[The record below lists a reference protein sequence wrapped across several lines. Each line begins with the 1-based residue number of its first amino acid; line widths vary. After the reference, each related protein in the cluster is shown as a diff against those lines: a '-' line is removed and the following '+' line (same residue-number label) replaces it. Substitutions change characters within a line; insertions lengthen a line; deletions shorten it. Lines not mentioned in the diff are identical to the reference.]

1 MAKKVEVPVVGLV
14 GAGVVGVAACV
25 ATGVVSYNAGYKKAK
40 EELFGSSSSEE
51 KKEEPKKEESKADAE
66 PEQPKAEE
74 APKEETAQQQ

>member
-14 GAGVVGVAACV
+14 GAGVAGVAACV

-51 KKEEPKKEESKADAE
+51 KKEETKKEESKADAE
-66 PEQPKAEE
+66 PEQPKAE
-74 APKEETAQQQ
+74 ASKKETAQQQ